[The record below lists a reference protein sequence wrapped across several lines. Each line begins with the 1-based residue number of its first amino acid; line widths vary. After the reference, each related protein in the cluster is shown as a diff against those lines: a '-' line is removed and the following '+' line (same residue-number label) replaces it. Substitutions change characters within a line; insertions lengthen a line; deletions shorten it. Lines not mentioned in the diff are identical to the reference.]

1 MTNSEAVQEIPVKT
15 SRGRKP
21 KYIDNEARKVAKREQ
36 NRRYRE
42 RKRNELESLRR
53 LAASIKESESSENNS
68 EIESLNDTATN
79 VAEVIP
85 SA

>member
-68 EIESLNDTATN
+68 ES
-79 VAEVIP
+79 EVIP

>member
-15 SRGRKP
+15 TRGRKP
-21 KYIDNEARKVAKREQ
+21 KYIDNEARKIAKREQ

-68 EIESLNDTATN
+68 ES
-79 VAEVIP
+79 EVIP

>member
-15 SRGRKP
+15 TRGRKP
-21 KYIDNEARKVAKREQ
+21 KYIDNEARKIAKREQ

-68 EIESLNDTATN
+68 ENNSES
-79 VAEVIP
+79 EVIP

>member
-15 SRGRKP
+15 TRGRKP
-21 KYIDNEARKVAKREQ
+21 KYIDNEARKIAKREQ

-53 LAASIKESESSENNS
+53 LAASIKESESSEINS
-68 EIESLNDTATN
+68 ES
-79 VAEVIP
+79 EVIP

>member
-15 SRGRKP
+15 TRGRKP
-21 KYIDNEARKVAKREQ
+21 KYIDNEARKIAKREQ

-53 LAASIKESESSENNS
+53 LAASIKENESSENNS
-68 EIESLNDTATN
+68 ES
-79 VAEVIP
+79 EVIP

>member
-1 MTNSEAVQEIPVKT
+1 MTNSEAVQDIPVKT
-15 SRGRKP
+15 TRGRKP
-21 KYIDNEARKVAKREQ
+21 KYIDNEARKIAKREQ

-68 EIESLNDTATN
+68 ES
-79 VAEVIP
+79 EVIP

>member
-1 MTNSEAVQEIPVKT
+1 MTNPEAVQEISVK
-15 SRGRKP
+15 SNRGRKP

-42 RKRNELESLRR
+42 RKRNELIALRR
-53 LAASIKESESSENNS
+53 LAASIKESESENNSENNS
-68 EIESLNDTATN
+68 SEEIT
-79 VAEVIP
+79 P

>member
-1 MTNSEAVQEIPVKT
+1 MTNSEAVQEIPAKT

-21 KYIDNEARKVAKREQ
+21 KYIDNEARKIAKREQ

-68 EIESLNDTATN
+68 ENNSES
-79 VAEVIP
+79 EVIP